1 MRARVAERGQV
12 TIPKA
17 LRKKLGLKPGTVLD
31 FKVDDGKLIGVKLQP
46 QGPAEAIYGTL
57 GKGRSTDQLVR
68 ELRDP
73 D

>member
-1 MRARVAERGQV
+1 MAKVTSKLQV